1 MIPQIVVYKKESLFS
16 LFLKEF
22 IEKNKIPRRLIFE
35 IKPTKE
41 EIGIDQIREIKK
53 IVSIKT
59 QKKKLIL
66 FYSFQKATTEAQN
79 AFLKILEEKGEDN
92 YFLMGTTSIHQILP
106 TVLSR
111 SMIINL
117 KKSVDTDNKKI
128 EIEIDN
134 FFAKRDFV
142 VKSKEEA
149 KEIIMALILNLYEKK
164 KHHLSHLPLLIK
176 KGIEFLRLLEDNN
189 LSPQLTVDNYL
200 ILIKKLTKI
209 NK

>member
-1 MIPQIVVYKKESLFS
+1 MIPQIVVYKKESSFTS
-16 LFLKEF
+16 HLKEF
-22 IEKNKIPRRLIFE
+22 IAKNKISRSLIFE

-41 EIGIDQIREIKK
+41 EISIDQIREIKK

-59 QKKKLIL
+59 EGKKLIL
-66 FYSFQKATTEAQN
+66 FYSFHKATTEAQN

-92 YFLMGTTSIHQILP
+92 YFLIGTTFIHQILP

-111 SMIINL
+111 SRIINL
-117 KKSVDTDNKKI
+117 KTPVDIDKRKI
-128 EIEIDN
+128 EIEINN
-134 FFAKRDFV
+134 FFANKDFV
-142 VKSKEEA
+142 VGSKEQA
-149 KEIIMALILNLYEKK
+149 KEIIMALILRLYEQKK
-164 KHHLSHLPLLIK
+164 YQGPYFSLLIK